1 MVEIK
6 KIQLGSI
13 FEESEEPMIL
23 YMFNN
28 IEIALIHFLERE
40 LGENLSL
47 PAYLESSFAEAI
59 MTDESESRYMINDFE
74 GYVARRVSLEDYR

>member
-28 IEIALIHFLERE
+28 TEIALIHFLERE

-59 MTDESESRYMINDFE
+59 MTDASESRYMINDFE

>member
-13 FEESEEPMIL
+13 FEESEEPLIL

-28 IEIALIHFLERE
+28 TEIALIHFLERE

-47 PAYLESSFAEAI
+47 PTYLQSSFAEAI

>member
-13 FEESEEPMIL
+13 FEESEEPLIL

-28 IEIALIHFLERE
+28 TEIALIHFLERE

-59 MTDESESRYMINDFE
+59 MTDASESRYMINDFE